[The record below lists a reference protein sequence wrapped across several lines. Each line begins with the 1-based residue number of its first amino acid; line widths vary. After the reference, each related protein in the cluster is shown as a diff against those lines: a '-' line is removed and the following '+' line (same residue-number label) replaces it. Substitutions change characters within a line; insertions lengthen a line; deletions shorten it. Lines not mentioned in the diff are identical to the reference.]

1 MAHSARHVGRVV
13 DQIVWPRGMAT
24 MVEEL
29 DPQVPINREHP
40 ITDLMNLMKHGT
52 LVCRQAQRH
61 NRARMR
67 QVLTASNCRHC
78 DRDSTGNTT
87 HEVGSPL
94 SSLQRL
100 RRAMKR
106 TTQPSDGLL

>member
-1 MAHSARHVGRVV
+1 MAHGARHVGRVV
-13 DQIVWPRGMAT
+13 NQIVWPRGMAT

-40 ITDLMNLMKHGT
+40 ITDLMNLMEHGT

-67 QVLTASNCRHC
+67 QVLTASNCCHC

-87 HEVGSPL
+87 HEVG
-94 SSLQRL
+94 
-100 RRAMKR
+100 
-106 TTQPSDGLL
+106 